1 MVSIDKIQT
10 GVTAFL
16 ENEIVDKM
24 SGWQKWVF
32 GAGLGLAMNHTQ
44 DIFTALKNNPLV
56 QMMGVI
62 QPDGTVDLDALY
74 REFKKQAMQGPA
86 VLNIPGIPA
95 ITLYDADVDK
105 LYQYI
110 MSV

>member
-1 MVSIDKIQT
+1 MVSIDKIQA
-10 GVTAFL
+10 GITAFL
-16 ENEIVDKM
+16 ENEIVAKM

-62 QPDGTVDLDALY
+62 QPDGTVDLDSLY
-74 REFKKQAMQGPA
+74 REIKKQAMQGPA
-86 VLNIPGIPA
+86 VIAIPGVPA